1 MKTEMESMLQKV
13 EKGNSENE
21 RENMEVSRE
30 ETELREAIG
39 ELTDKSEVRREE
51 TDQSLQRKRKRTKN
65 NKDDKGE
72 LKCVIHVQVFIT
84 NYTWIL

>member
-30 ETELREAIG
+30 ETELRETM
-39 ELTDKSEVRREE
+39 ES
-51 TDQSLQRKRKRTKN
+51 
-65 NKDDKGE
+65 
-72 LKCVIHVQVFIT
+72 
-84 NYTWIL
+84 

>member
-21 RENMEVSRE
+21 GENMEVSRE

-51 TDQSLQRKRKRTKN
+51 TDQSLQKKSKIIKMTKVN
-65 NKDDKGE
+65 
-72 LKCVIHVQVFIT
+72 
-84 NYTWIL
+84 

>member
-1 MKTEMESMLQKV
+1 MESMLQKV

-21 RENMEVSRE
+21 GENMEVSRE

-39 ELTDKSEVRREE
+39 QLTDKSEVRREE
-51 TDQSLQRKRKRTKN
+51 TDQKKRKRTKN